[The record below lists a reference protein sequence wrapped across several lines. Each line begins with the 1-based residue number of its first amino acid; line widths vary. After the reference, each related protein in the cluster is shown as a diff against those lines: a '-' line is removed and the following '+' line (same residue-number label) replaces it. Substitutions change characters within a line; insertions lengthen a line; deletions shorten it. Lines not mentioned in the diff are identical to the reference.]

1 MLPPTV
7 ISLEEL
13 ADFADAAAFLAHR
26 PRVARV
32 VPELVAGADG
42 IPMLRTVLP

>member
-1 MLPPTV
+1 M

-13 ADFADAAAFLAHR
+13 ADFSDAAAFLAHR

-42 IPMLRTVLP
+42 IPVLRTVLP